1 MLGKKIQNFVLKAKE
16 GQSFRISKKQNK
28 VNRFRANIQ
37 EMDLL
42 NLAIRKLML
51 TNRSAYNSMSGI
63 YHNSVAGQV
72 PHLASRKIGEFTI
85 YLYMQLP

>member
-1 MLGKKIQNFVLKAKE
+1 
-16 GQSFRISKKQNK
+16 
-28 VNRFRANIQ
+28 
-37 EMDLL
+37 MDLL

-51 TNRSAYNSMSGI
+51 TNRSAYNSMAGI

-85 YLYMQLP
+85 YLYLQLP